1 MARNDGRTRKDQLRP
16 IRFKKNYIRSA
27 GSSVL
32 VEMGNTRV
40 LCVATV
46 ENKVPPFLRGT
57 GQGWITAEYA
67 MLPRSSPVR
76 ITRESRTG
84 RLKGRT
90 QEIQRLIGRSLRA
103 AIDLEKIGPRT
114 IIIDCDVIEADGGTR
129 TASINGGFVALAGV
143 LKKLKLAEMS
153 IKSFI
158 GAVSVGILNDRI
170 FLDLDY
176 SEDVK
181 ADVDMNIVM
190 NEEGKFI
197 EIQGTA
203 EENSFSEEQLS
214 SLVKLA
220 GKGIK
225 KIINMEKKNLGLV

>member
-1 MARNDGRTRKDQLRP
+1 MARNDGRTRRDQLRP
-16 IRFKKNYIRSA
+16 IKFKRNYIKSA
-27 GSSVL
+27 ESSVL

-40 LCVATV
+40 ICVASV
-46 ENKVPPFLRGT
+46 EDRVPPFLRGT

-76 ITRESRTG
+76 IVRESKTM

-103 AIDLEKIGPRT
+103 AVDLKKIGPRT
-114 IIIDCDVIEADGGTR
+114 IIVDCDVIEADGGTR
-129 TASINGGFVALAGV
+129 TASINGGFVALAGL
-143 LKKLKLAEMS
+143 LKRLKLAASS
-153 IKSFI
+153 IESFI
-158 GAVSVGILNDRI
+158 GSVSVGIMGGKI
-170 FLDLDY
+170 YLDLDY
-176 SEDVK
+176 SEDVS

-190 NEEGKFI
+190 NEYGKFI

-214 SLVKLA
+214 SLVKSA

-225 KIINMEKKNLGLV
+225 RIINEEKKSLGLL

>member
-1 MARNDGRTRKDQLRP
+1 MARNDGRTRRGQLRP
-16 IRFKKNYIRSA
+16 IKFKRNYIKSA
-27 GSSVL
+27 ESSVL

-40 LCVATV
+40 ICAASV
-46 ENKVPPFLRGT
+46 EDRVPAFLRGT

-76 ITRESRTG
+76 IVRESRSM

-103 AIDLEKIGPRT
+103 AVDLKKIGPRT
-114 IIIDCDVIEADGGTR
+114 IIVDCDVIEADGGTR

-143 LKKLKLAEMS
+143 LKKLKLAASS
-153 IKSFI
+153 IESFI
-158 GAVSVGILNDRI
+158 GSVSVGIIGNKI
-170 FLDLDY
+170 YLDLDY
-176 SEDVK
+176 SEDVN

-190 NEEGKFI
+190 NEDGKFI

-214 SLVKLA
+214 SLVKSA
-220 GKGIK
+220 GRGIK
-225 KIINMEKKNLGLV
+225 RIINEEKKSLGLL